1 MSEEISRLVG
11 DVGSLRGD
19 VGALKAQS
27 ESGTRART
35 KLFEKVDEMRDAVSE
50 VAAGVKHLQV
60 TLDAHV
66 RDDARLEAQVQDH
79 AGQLS
84 DIKAAK
90 HKLLGAGIVISA
102 AAGYLAANAKVVAQF
117 LGLVR

>member
-1 MSEEISRLVG
+1 MSEETLSRLV
-11 DVGSLRGD
+11 GD
-19 VGALKAQS
+19 VGALKAQA

-35 KLFEKVDEMRDAVSE
+35 KLFEKVDEMRDAVGD
-50 VAAGVKHLQV
+50 VATGVKHLQA
-60 TLDAHV
+60 TLEAHV
-66 RDDARLEAQVQDH
+66 RDDARMAEQIKAHGDD
-79 AGQLS
+79 LS

-117 LGLVR
+117 LGLMR